1 MIRRIFS
8 LIGFVAFMYFVIFI
22 PIGELT
28 TWQHLRRIWATD
40 EAQHMSQEMEGAIRE
55 LEGDLEERLHED
67 ASIDAG
73 DAGTPSEPA
82 PSAPP
87 GPA

>member
-8 LIGFVAFMYFVIFI
+8 LIGFIAFLYFVIFV

-40 EAQHMSQEMEGAIRE
+40 EAQHMSDEMEGAIRD
-55 LEGDLEERLHED
+55 LEGELQERLL
-67 ASIDAG
+67 SDAG
-73 DAGTPSEPA
+73 VDADADAGEEESSEEESSEA
-82 PSAPP
+82 E
-87 GPA
+87 